1 MPLLRVDPADPRPI
15 WRQIEEGVQNLVAAR
30 RLAPGDPVP
39 SVRDLAREL
48 QVNPGTVAKAYQR
61 LVDGGVLAVR
71 RGEGT
76 YVAEAPETS
85 DGQRARR
92 LGEGAARYAS
102 VAATLGATR
111 GEAVERLRQAWTTLE
126 RGS

>member
-85 DGQRARR
+85 DGQRTRR

>member
-76 YVAEAPETS
+76 YVAEAPAET
-85 DGQRARR
+85 DGQRAQR